1 MDPNKRFRFSR
12 RPAPWTLAFAI
23 AAATAALGAQ
33 AFEDGKAV
41 VLSRESAGAF
51 RLVERS
57 DWARYDNGKYT
68 GHVYRETRGS
78 LSPRSAAGGTV
89 EYAGDFFV
97 LEETLRDMVQS
108 ARAVDDVFPAAFK
121 LGDNGSLSPLVDHGF
136 PTLRGFPA
144 YPEAPVLPGQKW
156 TARFTRAVDPRND
169 GRVALLPLIAEFQ
182 YVGEERYKGARV
194 HHVVAKYAT
203 RYTGRPSASARG
215 PVVPGGRA
223 LGAPAFSQATG
234 THDVDIVIDAESGV
248 PILLRDRLDE
258 TFTYPDG
265 STLRYKGFTLTFSEG
280 VSLYDR
286 DSVIA
291 AIKGGGS
298 GRVAAATPPPAPERA
313 PAAAPSPAVPPAP
326 VAPQSGGASAST
338 AAPVDTPSP
347 AELVPEPA
355 ASRSAPEEPRAPA
368 APFELADLAA
378 GGASGSPGIGVEE
391 TPAGVKL
398 TVRDLRF
405 VPDSD
410 AILPEEKGRIELIAR
425 ALSAIPNKTFL
436 VEGHTA
442 AVGKAAGE
450 LELSAR
456 RAKRV
461 VDELVARGIPA
472 DRFIYKGWGG
482 TKPLAD
488 NGTDA
493 GRAKNRRVEITVLD

>member
-12 RPAPWTLAFAI
+12 RPAPWALALVFS
-23 AAATAALGAQ
+23 AAAAALGAQ

-97 LEETLRDMVQS
+97 LEETLRDLVQS
-108 ARAVDDVFPAAFK
+108 ARAVDDVYPAAFK
-121 LGDNGSLSPLVDHGF
+121 LGDNGSLVPLVDHGF

-203 RYTGRPSASARG
+203 RYSGRPSASARG

-234 THDVDIVIDAESGV
+234 THDVDIVIDAETGV

-265 STLRYKGFTLTFSEG
+265 ATLRYKGFTLTFSEG

-291 AIKGGGS
+291 AIKSGGS
-298 GRVAAATPPPAPERA
+298 GRVAAATPPPVPEQAPKA
-313 PAAAPSPAVPPAP
+313 VPSPAEPPAP
-326 VAPQSGGASAST
+326 VAPQSGGAA
-338 AAPVDTPSP
+338 AAPSAVAEAPS
-347 AELVPEPA
+347 PEPA
-355 ASRSAPEEPRAPA
+355 ASQAAPEEPRSPA
-368 APFELADLAA
+368 ARFELADLVG
-378 GGASGSPGIGVEE
+378 GGASGTPGIGVEE

-425 ALSAIPNKTFL
+425 ALSGIPDKTFL

-472 DRFIYKGWGG
+472 DRFIFKGWGG